1 MAVSAAPQT
10 DRAAIVATVLDY
22 FEGWF
27 DGDAERMERA
37 LHPELAKRSSEVR
50 RTTTK
55 ERMVELTRSGEG
67 RKEDP
72 GGDRG
77 IEVDVVDVY
86 GSIATAVVRSP
97 VYREYLHLVKT
108 EDGWKIVN
116 ALWHLT

>member
-1 MAVSAAPQT
+1 MAVSATPQT
-10 DRAAIVATVLDY
+10 DQAAIVATALDY

-37 LHPELAKRSSEVR
+37 LHSELAKRSSDV

-55 ERMVELTRSGEG
+55 ERMVELTGSGEG

-77 IEVDVVDVY
+77 IEVDVVDVHQ
-86 GSIATAVVRSP
+86 SIATAVVRSP
-97 VYREYLHLVKT
+97 VYREYLHLVKS
-108 EDGWKIVN
+108 EGGWKILN
-116 ALWHLT
+116 ALWRPT